1 MTIQKRDILLATA
14 LMAVFTV
21 FVLIGIRYRLFL
33 APAAVVLVCYLVL
46 VQKKLRCPNCGRSV
60 KLDRLLYAI
69 NHPYFCSEC
78 DERII
83 VQTKSRS

>member
-21 FVLIGIRYRLFL
+21 FVLIGIRYRVFL
-33 APAAVVLVCYLVL
+33 VPAGVVLACYLVL
-46 VQKKLRCPNCGRSV
+46 VQTRLRCPNCKRSI